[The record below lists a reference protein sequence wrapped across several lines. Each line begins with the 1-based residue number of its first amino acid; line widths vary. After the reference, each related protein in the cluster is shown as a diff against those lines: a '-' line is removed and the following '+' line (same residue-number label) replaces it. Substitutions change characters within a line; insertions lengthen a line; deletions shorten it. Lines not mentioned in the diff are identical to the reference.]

1 MKAVFFLLAMLSV
14 AFPLM
19 AQDAPQVGFFPQG
32 MVPDFIVNVM
42 TVVIPLAIIFAVILL
57 FVPRRYARK
66 IFKPWRLTRH

>member
-14 AFPLM
+14 TFPLL
-19 AQDAPQVGFFPQG
+19 AQESQVGFFPQG

-42 TVVIPLAIIFAVILL
+42 TVVIPLAIVFAVILL